1 MKPLNSA
8 REYPLRRQSWRDKGQ
23 QETETK
29 WGKIA
34 EQQFKQ
40 DKRRFYSLFAFMN
53 VTRGT
58 GNNNTEWLQEIK
70 QAISRKVQSTADQDW
85 MLETEVLV
93 KVVLKKRNF
102 SAPGPERLVNF
113 WWKQARCHEAIMR
126 AFKAI
131 SEVNEA
137 YPLWFAKGKI
147 RLIPK
152 QKTV

>member
-1 MKPLNSA
+1 MEHKID
-8 REYPLRRQSWRDKGQ
+8 LRRKKK
-23 QETETK
+23 TK
-29 WGKIA
+29 NGSHGHTDVFENIEDASIFWK
-34 EQQFKQ
+34 
-40 DKRRFYSLFAFMN
+40 SLWE
-53 VTRGT
+53 TRGT

-113 WWKQARCHEAIMR
+113 WWKRARCHEAIMR
-126 AFKAI
+126 AFKAF

-137 YPLWFAKGKI
+137 YPLWFARGKT

-152 QKTV
+152 PKDFSSEN

>member
-1 MKPLNSA
+1 MEHKID
-8 REYPLRRQSWRDKGQ
+8 LRRKKK
-23 QETETK
+23 TK
-29 WGKIA
+29 NGSHGHTDVFENIEDASIFWK
-34 EQQFKQ
+34 
-40 DKRRFYSLFAFMN
+40 SLWE
-53 VTRGT
+53 TRGT

-113 WWKQARCHEAIMR
+113 WWKRARCHEAIMR

-137 YPLWFAKGKI
+137 YPLWFAKGKT